1 MRYGL
6 CKMDQCTN
14 VKHSVVVLLVLNV
27 IMFQITLSNTDDSHT
42 IVQHT
47 ATCVRDVTN
56 CNNIIPTAQH
66 YKTLEHLTLNTV
78 KYNKK

>member
-6 CKMDQCTN
+6 YVTDSTQWTNAQTN
-14 VKHSVVVLLVLNV
+14 VQHSVVVLLVLNV
-27 IMFQITLSNTDDSHT
+27 TMFQITLSNTDDSHT

-66 YKTLEHLTLNTV
+66 YKTLEH
-78 KYNKK
+78 

>member
-1 MRYGL
+1 
-6 CKMDQCTN
+6 MDQCTN

-56 CNNIIPTAQH
+56 CK
-66 YKTLEHLTLNTV
+66 KTSYLLLSITKRLNT
-78 KYNKK
+78 

>member
-6 CKMDQCTN
+6 YVTDSTKWTN
-14 VKHSVVVLLVLNV
+14 AQMSNSVVVLLVLNV

-66 YKTLEHLTLNTV
+66 YKTLEH
-78 KYNKK
+78 

>member
-6 CKMDQCTN
+6 YKMDQCTN

-27 IMFQITLSNTDDSHT
+27 IMLQITLSNTDYSHT

-47 ATCVRDVTN
+47 ATCVRGVTN
-56 CNNIIPTAQH
+56 CKIIPTAQH
-66 YKTLEHLTLNTV
+66 YKTLEH
-78 KYNKK
+78 

>member
-1 MRYGL
+1 
-6 CKMDQCTN
+6 MDQCTN

-27 IMFQITLSNTDDSHT
+27 IMFQITLRLSNTDDSHT
-42 IVQHT
+42 VVQHT